1 MTTNGYVVVR
11 NQDSSYVKEA
21 KIVSLKCMEREAM
34 DYSIDHARD
43 EQITEHQAH
52 KGDRLMKNK

>member
-1 MTTNGYVVVR
+1 MNGYVVLWNR
-11 NQDSSYVKEA
+11 DSSYVKEA
-21 KIVSLKCMEREAM
+21 KIASLKCMEGEAM
-34 DYSIDHARD
+34 DYSIDHATD

>member
-1 MTTNGYVVVR
+1 MNGYVVVW
-11 NQDSSYVKEA
+11 NQDSSYVKEVKMA
-21 KIVSLKCMEREAM
+21 SLKCMEGEAM
-34 DYSIDHARD
+34 DYSMDHARD

>member
-1 MTTNGYVVVR
+1 
-11 NQDSSYVKEA
+11 
-21 KIVSLKCMEREAM
+21 MEGEAM